1 MKKYYILLLFI
12 CTSCSVALEEFT
24 YYTKFRKLRV
34 GNTKIDIF
42 KEEKNDKK
50 TILTVNSSTN
60 KFIDLIYK
68 LRHFSTIIVNDEN
81 FSLLATTQK
90 LQQGSY
96 IDSYNATVDYKL
108 KKIYYQNTKDIK
120 HDKQQN
126 HLILTIDGLVYDP
139 LSIVYYLRQFDINV
153 GEKYTFTSY
162 NKKKIRDID
171 LYVETIEKIR
181 TPYLSTE
188 CFVVVPRAKGQGPL
202 LKHEGEMK
210 IWFTVDTNHLPIKI
224 QQKMRHGIMELTL
237 KNYVEK

>member
-1 MKKYYILLLFI
+1 MGYFLKN
-12 CTSCSVALEEFT
+12 
-24 YYTKFRKLRV
+24 KLC
-34 GNTKIDIF
+34 
-42 KEEKNDKK
+42 EKP
-50 TILTVNSSTN
+50 
-60 KFIDLIYK
+60 
-68 LRHFSTIIVNDEN
+68 
-81 FSLLATTQK
+81 
-90 LQQGSY
+90 
-96 IDSYNATVDYKL
+96 
-108 KKIYYQNTKDIK
+108 
-120 HDKQQN
+120 
-126 HLILTIDGLVYDP
+126 LTIDGLVYDP

-162 NKKKIRDID
+162 NKKKLRDID

-188 CFVVVPRAKGQGPL
+188 CFVVVPRAKGPGPL